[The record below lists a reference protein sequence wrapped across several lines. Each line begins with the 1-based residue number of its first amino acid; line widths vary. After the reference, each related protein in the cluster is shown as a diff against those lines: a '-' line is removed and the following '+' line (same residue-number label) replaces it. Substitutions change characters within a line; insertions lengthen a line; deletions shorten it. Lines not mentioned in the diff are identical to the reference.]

1 MELVVAVVATVVA
14 IATYLTFTAG
24 RLDRLHARVDA
35 AMATLDA
42 ALVRRAVA
50 AEALPRSVTGDR
62 AEGLRALA
70 KAARAAAPAGRE
82 GVEND
87 LSRLLQQ
94 LDLDPAAPALGELT
108 LAANRV
114 GIARQFYNDAVRD
127 TRAVR
132 FKPVVRALRLAGHRP
147 MPSYFEIDDTG
158 PIAPGGTG
166 R

>member
-1 MELVVAVVATVVA
+1 
-14 IATYLTFTAG
+14 
-24 RLDRLHARVDA
+24 
-35 AMATLDA
+35 
-42 ALVRRAVA
+42 
-50 AEALPRSVTGDR
+50 
-62 AEGLRALA
+62 ALA
-70 KAARAAAPAGRE
+70 KAARAAEPAGRE
-82 GVEND
+82 AAEND

-94 LDLDPAAPALGELT
+94 LGLDPDAPALAELT
-108 LAANRV
+108 LAGNRV

-158 PIAPGGTG
+158 LAAPGATS